1 MASLIAGPLTEPL
14 PVPDVEPVEDVELV
28 VAGAA
33 LLLLLLLVE
42 ELPPQPATKIA
53 ATSVRTRP
61 ADALRIIGLPL
72 IAEAQR

>member
-33 LLLLLLLVE
+33 LLLLVE
-42 ELPPQPATKIA
+42 ELPPQPATRIA

>member
-1 MASLIAGPLTEPL
+1 
-14 PVPDVEPVEDVELV
+14 VPDVELVEDVELV

-33 LLLLLLLVE
+33 LLLLLVE
-42 ELPPQPATKIA
+42 ELPPQPATRIA

>member
-14 PVPDVEPVEDVELV
+14 PVPDVELVEDVELV

-33 LLLLLLLVE
+33 LLLLLLVE
-42 ELPPQPATKIA
+42 ELPPQPATRIA